1 MEGEY
6 GNVEDVFTDD
16 EDIFDEDS
24 DDSDD
29 EWEKRRKKLCLALV
43 AYRII
48 KKKGMKKKRRRTK
61 RRRNRRL
68 ADMLLQEGIDDG
80 LFRVEYRMSPKSF
93 RKLVGLIRDDLEPK
107 DASRTRKDYLDPET
121 KVMMTLRWLAGGQ
134 YVDQCRRNGVS
145 KPSVFRA
152 FAQVINAINANPEIG
167 HPKWPTNVDECNE
180 IARGWAKLSGPSE
193 SRGLFQTVISM
204 VDGILV
210 STRSPT
216 LSETNRPDDFRSGHK
231 KRLGSIARQFVT
243 LHCAFSS
250 FPSNLPERQ
259 MISRPTGCLS
269 CLNLSRTYQKATFV
283 VATMLT
289 AIAST
294 FLCRFLDKI
303 WISAWTLSTTS

>member
-24 DDSDD
+24 DEDSDDSDD
-29 EWEKRRKKLCLALV
+29 EWEKKRRKKLCLALV

-167 HPKWPTNVDECNE
+167 HPKWPT
-180 IARGWAKLSGPSE
+180 
-193 SRGLFQTVISM
+193 
-204 VDGILV
+204 ILWW
-210 STRSPT
+210 
-216 LSETNRPDDFRSGHK
+216 
-231 KRLGSIARQFVT
+231 RQ
-243 LHCAFSS
+243 
-250 FPSNLPERQ
+250 
-259 MISRPTGCLS
+259 CL
-269 CLNLSRTYQKATFV
+269 LQ
-283 VATMLT
+283 
-289 AIAST
+289 
-294 FLCRFLDKI
+294 
-303 WISAWTLSTTS
+303 